1 VADRIDILR
10 HLTPLH
16 PHDARDPFGV
26 AESSAQVR
34 SRVERARERQAAR
47 YAEASW
53 RLNSQAPGPLLRE
66 RWALPDEAQRLVD
79 TQVYAGRLTQRGATR
94 VHRLA
99 WTVADLQ
106 GLDPPG
112 PEQVDVAIRL
122 RTGDPLLLA
131 TLERRTG

>member
-1 VADRIDILR
+1 
-10 HLTPLH
+10 
-16 PHDARDPFGV
+16 
-26 AESSAQVR
+26 
-34 SRVERARERQAAR
+34 
-47 YAEASW
+47 
-53 RLNSQAPGPLLRE
+53 
-66 RWALPDEAQRLVD
+66 
-79 TQVYAGRLTQRGATR
+79 VYAGRLTQRGATR